1 MTAKKHKVLIV
12 DDMPANIQPL
22 MEILKSDYAI
32 VAATSGTK
40 AIELAQRQPKPD
52 IILLDVMMDDMDGY
66 QVCKALKDSVDT
78 CDIPIIFITALTE
91 EHDEEKGLSLGAVD
105 YIFKP
110 INPSI
115 VKSRVKNHIELK
127 LYRDHLQDLVD
138 ERTQELKAAKE
149 ATVEAMGIVAENYDP
164 ETGAH
169 ISRTKNYVKAL
180 AEKLATMPKYQ
191 DYLTKDVIEK
201 MYISAPLHDIGK
213 VSIDAAIL
221 TKPGKLTPE
230 EWEVM
235 KQHAIIGEETILMAQ
250 KRISEKMLLSVA
262 CEIAG
267 AHHEKWDGSGYPRGL
282 KGEDIPLAGRIMAVA
297 DVYDALISRR
307 CYKPPFGHKKA
318 VEIIL
323 EGRGSHFDPAL
334 VDAFIELQEDF
345 RQIALEFTEDEL
357 EREYLLK

>member
-1 MTAKKHKVLIV
+1 MTHKKHKVLIV

-22 MEILKSDYAI
+22 MEILKHDYAI
-32 VAATSGTK
+32 VAATSGQK
-40 AIELAQRQPKPD
+40 AIELAQRKPIPD

-66 QVCKALKDSVDT
+66 QVCSKLKSIPLT
-78 CDIPIIFITALTE
+78 KDIPIIFITALTE
-91 EHDEEKGLSLGAVD
+91 ERDEEKGLNLGAVD

-127 LYRDHLQDLVD
+127 LHRDHLQELVD
-138 ERTQELKAAKE
+138 ERTYELKLAKE
-149 ATVEAMGIVAENYDP
+149 ATIEAMGIVAENYDP

-169 ISRTKNYVKAL
+169 ISRTKNYVKTLAEAL
-180 AEKLATMPKYQ
+180 AKLPKYRE
-191 DYLTKDVIEK
+191 YLTEENIEK

-221 TKPGKLTPE
+221 TKPGKLNAE

-235 KQHAIIGEETILMAQ
+235 KQHAIIGEETIKMAQ
-250 KRISEKMLLSVA
+250 KRLQQKTLLSVA

-267 AHHEKWDGSGYPRGL
+267 THHEKWDGSGYPRGL
-282 KGEDIPLAGRIMAVA
+282 QGEAIPLSGRIMAIA

-307 CYKPPFGHKKA
+307 CYKPPFGHNRA
-318 VEIIL
+318 VQIIS
-323 EGRGSHFDPAL
+323 EGRGSHFDPEI
-334 VDAFIELQEDF
+334 VDIFLELQETF
-345 RQIALEFTEDEL
+345 RAIALEFTEDEL
-357 EREYLLK
+357 EREYLEK